1 MSQADILKAVR
12 AVAGRRRQI
21 TRAEMRLILADLDAQ
36 GLVSLGN
43 GWGESRPDQSSTA
56 NAAAWTE
63 TCRDL
68 TVVSV
73 MAARQS
79 HPARV
84 ASSNPGTI
92 RFDQPGS
99 MHPQLRACVMFAA
112 SGQREGTVEYL
123 RRRCRRLLTVG
134 DWLHRRCP

>member
-1 MSQADILKAVR
+1 MSNTVILATVR

-21 TRAEMRLILADLDAQ
+21 TRAEMRLILADLASQ
-36 GLVSLGN
+36 GLVNLGN
-43 GWGESRPDQSSTA
+43 GWGRSHPEQSAMA

-73 MAARQS
+73 IMAARQS

-84 ASSNPGTI
+84 ASSNPGQI

-99 MHPQLRACVMFAA
+99 MHPQLRACVMFTAA
-112 SGQREGTVEYL
+112 GQRDSTVAFL
-123 RRRCRRLLTVG
+123 RGRCRRLLTVV
-134 DWLHRRCP
+134 D